1 MPEITTI
8 SVAPDRAQAL
18 REIRDQRDLRSM
30 DEALETVL
38 NRTRSTQNEGQH
50 DR

>member
-8 SVAPDRAQAL
+8 SVAPDRAKEL

-30 DEALETVL
+30 DEALEAVL
-38 NRTRSTQNEGQH
+38 NRARSTQNEGQH